1 VTWALLLSDDD
12 DQEIVARFD
21 AVLGLECSGAIVAVR
36 GRLVGLIDHKP
47 LPALKRATLISRSSP
62 P

>member
-21 AVLGLECSGAIVAVR
+21 AVLGLECSGASVAVR
-36 GRLVGLIDHKP
+36 GGSSVSSITRLFP
-47 LPALKRATLISRSSP
+47 F
-62 P
+62 